1 VSRRRCVK
9 NQTLQRERREIF
21 KRHENER
28 IHTALHGM
36 KMKESRMEMM
46 MNESFMS
53 DPTARLSLQMMILFD
68 WRIINIS
75 SATVKLCGSKILVGG
90 REYFD

>member
-1 VSRRRCVK
+1 VCK
-9 NQTLQRERREIF
+9 EPNTPTKERREIF

-53 DPTARLSLQMMILFD
+53 DQTARLSLQMMILFD

-75 SATVKLCGSKILVGG
+75 SATVKLCG
-90 REYFD
+90 